1 MAKSAIINV
10 AILGDAKKLNKALAG
25 AEKRVGKFSGKVGK
39 SMKAV
44 SAGFAGLG
52 VAGVGAVLKFGQEFE
67 KVERTLRVGT
77 GATGDAL
84 QGLIDITQNLATRVP
99 AGFEEIST
107 AVADVNTR
115 LGLTGSDLEA
125 FSEQMLNLSR
135 ITGSDLQGNIS
146 GVTRVLGDWG
156 DMAGTAGDAA
166 DFLFTVAQS
175 TGIAFGTLSDQLVQY
190 GAPMRQL
197 GFSFDEAAAL
207 LGKFEKEGVN
217 AELVMGSMRQALG
230 KMAREG
236 EPAIETFQRVT
247 EQIKLAGSASEA
259 NAIALDLFGA
269 RAGPDMAAA
278 VREGRFQ
285 LDDFFET
292 MAGGG
297 DKINAAA
304 AETQTLSEKFTL
316 LKNRVAVAA
325 APAIGRAF
333 DGLVD
338 AFDSIGPAYERV
350 SEWFRDVTNSE
361 RFQAFQRTTARI
373 FDAIEESARVL
384 ARFFQRF
391 VQPIIVAATLGVVS
405 VFRKLWD
412 VVSEVAGLIEA
423 LFRGDMEDVWK
434 HFKNLAVA
442 AVDLVVDVFIR
453 LPYRIGKAARGLVSE
468 LGGMVWKFQTYLVDK
483 VVGIVQA
490 MPGKIIEL
498 LAAVG
503 SDIIEAGK
511 QLGGWILDG
520 ILDALKGLGSKI
532 LDLLPGGGLF
542 GKLFQST
549 SAVKQRLPKPTLASA
564 AGFPRAEGGLMRGA
578 QFETG
583 PGGMSRLVSA
593 GTSAALAGREGELFH
608 ATVDLGALA
617 SSQGNITV
625 NVAGSVTTE
634 TELVETIRTGLIKSQ
649 QSGRQLVI

>member
-207 LGKFEKEGVN
+207 LGKFEKEGQRKV
-217 AELVMGSMRQALG
+217 VRVV
-230 KMAREG
+230 KREYAD
-236 EPAIETFQRVT
+236 E
-247 EQIKLAGSASEA
+247 
-259 NAIALDLFGA
+259 
-269 RAGPDMAAA
+269 
-278 VREGRFQ
+278 
-285 LDDFFET
+285 
-292 MAGGG
+292 
-297 DKINAAA
+297 
-304 AETQTLSEKFTL
+304 
-316 LKNRVAVAA
+316 
-325 APAIGRAF
+325 
-333 DGLVD
+333 
-338 AFDSIGPAYERV
+338 
-350 SEWFRDVTNSE
+350 
-361 RFQAFQRTTARI
+361 
-373 FDAIEESARVL
+373 
-384 ARFFQRF
+384 
-391 VQPIIVAATLGVVS
+391 
-405 VFRKLWD
+405 
-412 VVSEVAGLIEA
+412 
-423 LFRGDMEDVWK
+423 
-434 HFKNLAVA
+434 
-442 AVDLVVDVFIR
+442 IR
-453 LPYRIGKAARGLVSE
+453 LFEG
-468 LGGMVWKFQTYLVDK
+468 
-483 VVGIVQA
+483 
-490 MPGKIIEL
+490 
-498 LAAVG
+498 
-503 SDIIEAGK
+503 
-511 QLGGWILDG
+511 
-520 ILDALKGLGSKI
+520 
-532 LDLLPGGGLF
+532 
-542 GKLFQST
+542 GKLC
-549 SAVKQRLPKPTLASA
+549 
-564 AGFPRAEGGLMRGA
+564 
-578 QFETG
+578 
-583 PGGMSRLVSA
+583 
-593 GTSAALAGREGELFH
+593 
-608 ATVDLGALA
+608 DD
-617 SSQGNITV
+617 
-625 NVAGSVTTE
+625 VADSE
-634 TELVETIRTGLIKSQ
+634 
-649 QSGRQLVI
+649 